1 MFMQRRCLHC
11 MRRSYKIRMSWH
23 PIRASNILSQ
33 TFNATSVYLL
43 CYTNKLYFHWIRLPG
58 DLTHLTTS
66 SCNILYYASQEMYPH
81 FFTIQKEAVCIETD
95 FQNLSGGACHQN
107 HHFGQS
113 HSSSM
118 VHTMKTKH
126 FCTLLIH
133 RRLLTSICMVD
144 CLTFYRNAKTCHN
157 RDALC

>member
-66 SCNILYYASQEMYPH
+66 GCNILYYASQEMYPH
-81 FFTIQKEAVCIETD
+81 FSRCKRKQFVLK
-95 FQNLSGGACHQN
+95 
-107 HHFGQS
+107 
-113 HSSSM
+113 
-118 VHTMKTKH
+118 
-126 FCTLLIH
+126 
-133 RRLLTSICMVD
+133 LTSRISQESHATKITT
-144 CLTFYRNAKTCHN
+144 LASLIRAQWPI
-157 RDALC
+157 L